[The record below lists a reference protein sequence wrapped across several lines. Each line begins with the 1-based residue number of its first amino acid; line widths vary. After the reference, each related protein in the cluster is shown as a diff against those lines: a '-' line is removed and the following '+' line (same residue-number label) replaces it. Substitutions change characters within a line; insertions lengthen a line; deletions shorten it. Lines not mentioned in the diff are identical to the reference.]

1 MVLPMSG
8 PARVIV
14 KYLIAVWL
22 AACSVAFSV
31 VSAQPLALAQLPES
45 ASVQSLWL
53 VSEQGS
59 ATTIDQILQ
68 LESGAVLPAIRW
80 QAQSDAPV
88 GLSASS
94 TLWIKLEL
102 APFGDTVKP
111 RILQFPVPGLDRIE
125 SFRVEKSATT
135 LNEIAGDSISAS
147 VWPIS
152 ARHPSFEIVADR
164 WEPVTYYF
172 AVRHSGPF
180 SLAGQL
186 QSPYQNMQSS
196 MADYLGTGVLL
207 GAMMLMACLG
217 MAGCFWYRNW
227 AFAAFSVYA
236 VTTAALFF
244 SINGMLG
251 QFWLGT
257 DAQLIDSAPRM
268 LAALTAATGLFH
280 YFGAVAMQQL
290 SRWRFWVGVLIC
302 LASLGVMALQS
313 ESGGLAR
320 QALLSYVCLGFA
332 ATLVGL
338 SFAFFKDEPWTSMH
352 LVSVLPYALA
362 LTFPLLE
369 MLGIASM
376 TPRLFDV
383 LALAAVASLGLTFF
397 ALNSKTRE
405 LNESNLRLEASAM
418 ADPLTGVANYRRLVV
433 RASGLFSRA
442 KYYKHHGALLLI
454 EVANMADIQRK
465 SGQRGMESAL
475 LQTAVIVRN
484 SIKNIDLVSRVS
496 DELFAVALEGPMTSQ
511 DASSVAAKI
520 IAGALRVKESVDI
533 PVPLMLR
540 ICIDLVP
547 RETENVDRLIS
558 NARQRLRRVH
568 ANDPKC
574 IFVIGEASF
583 MAKA

>member
-1 MVLPMSG
+1 MSG

-14 KYLIAVWL
+14 KCLIAVWL
-22 AACSVAFSV
+22 AACSVACSV

-68 LESGAVLPAIRW
+68 LESGAALPGISW
-80 QAQSDAPV
+80 TAQSNGPINLPP
-88 GLSASS
+88 GR

-102 APFGDTVKP
+102 APFGDTVST
-111 RILQFPVPGLDRIE
+111 RMLQFPIPGLDRVE
-125 SFRVEKSATT
+125 AFRVEKGSTT
-135 LNEIAGDSISAS
+135 LFEVAGDSINAA

-152 ARHPSFEIVADR
+152 ARQPTFDIVADR

-172 AVRHSGPF
+172 ALRHNGPF
-180 SLAGQL
+180 SLAGL
-186 QSPYQNMQSS
+186 MQSPYQHMQSS
-196 MADYLGTGVLL
+196 MADYVSTGVLL

-236 VTTAALFF
+236 TTTAALFF

-251 QFWLGT
+251 QFWLGADT
-257 DAQLIDSAPRM
+257 QLIDDAPRM
-268 LAALTAATGLFH
+268 LAALAAAAGLFH

-290 SRWRFWVGVLIC
+290 SRWRFWAGMLVC
-302 LASLGVMALQS
+302 LASVGVMALQT
-313 ESGGLAR
+313 ESGELAR
-320 QALLSYVCLGFA
+320 HVLLGYVCLVFA
-332 ATLVGL
+332 AKLLGL
-338 SFAFFKDEPWTSMH
+338 SFAYFKDEPWSGMH
-352 LVSVLPYALA
+352 FVSVLPYAVA

-369 MLGIASM
+369 LLGM
-376 TPRLFDV
+376 TSTAPGTFDV

-475 LQTAVIVRN
+475 LQTAVILRN

-568 ANDPKC
+568 ANDPKR

-583 MAKA
+583 MARA